1 MRVVDVTPGAREV
14 LPPVCR
20 MCTWWQAPA
29 APRSAVAMGSR
40 AAPRGAAD
48 IPSPGDPAALR
59 ADWER
64 QVTGVAGSFG
74 KALVDDDAVLGWVQ
88 AAPSLLVPRAKGLPA
103 GPPSADAWLLTCAY
117 LYDEDYLQGFQR
129 LLNGLLTDLKRRD
142 VVALEAFALC
152 ATLPADRF
160 RGYVREANLFN
171 HETLEGG
178 GFRPV
183 RLVGDVV
190 RYRLELAGL
199 VAEPRLARVKE
210 RLKSST
216 AAQPV

>member
-1 MRVVDVTPGAREV
+1 MRAVDVTPATREV

-20 MCTWWQAPA
+20 ACDWWQTPAQRAAGAAGRRAAPA
-29 APRSAVAMGSR
+29 AGETPVADHAAV
-40 AAPRGAAD
+40 
-48 IPSPGDPAALR
+48 R

-64 QVTGVAGSFG
+64 QVTEAADTFG
-74 KALVDDDAVLGWVQ
+74 KALVDDEAVLGWMQ
-88 AAPSLLVPRAKGLPA
+88 AAPAALVPRARRLPA
-103 GPPSADAWLLTCAY
+103 GPASADAWLITCVY
-117 LYDEDYLQGFQR
+117 LYDEEYLQGFQR
-129 LLNGLLTDLKRRD
+129 LLNELQADLKRRK

-152 ATLPADRF
+152 ATVPADRF
-160 RGYVREANLFN
+160 RGYLREINLFN
-171 HETLEGG
+171 HEILEGN

-210 RLKSST
+210 SLESLP
-216 AAQPV
+216 AAQPI

>member
-1 MRVVDVTPGAREV
+1 MRVVDVTAAAREV
-14 LPPVCR
+14 LPPACR
-20 MCTWWQAPA
+20 TCAWWQTPA
-29 APRSAVAMGSR
+29 ARRPAGVVGRHAAGQGSGDALSAS
-40 AAPRGAAD
+40 
-48 IPSPGDPAALR
+48 DPAAVR
-59 ADWER
+59 ATWER
-64 QVTGVAGSFG
+64 QITDAADTFG
-74 KALVDDDAVLGWVQ
+74 KALVDDEAVLGWMQ
-88 AAPSLLVPRAKGLPA
+88 AAPAALVPRTRGLPA
-103 GPPSADAWLLTCAY
+103 GPASADAWLITCMY
-117 LYDEDYLQGFQR
+117 LYDEEYLQGFQR
-129 LLNGLLTDLKRRD
+129 LLNELQADLKRRE

-160 RGYVREANLFN
+160 RAYLREVNLFN
-171 HETLEGG
+171 HETLEGS

-210 RLKSST
+210 SLESLT

>member
-1 MRVVDVTPGAREV
+1 MRVVDVTLAAREV

-20 MCTWWQAPA
+20 TCAWWQTGA
-29 APRSAVAMGSR
+29 ARR
-40 AAPRGAAD
+40 AAAAVGRRAAGQGPGD
-48 IPSPGDPAALR
+48 VPSPDDPASLR

-64 QVTGVAGSFG
+64 RVTDAAGTFG
-74 KALVDDDAVLGWVQ
+74 KALVDDEAVLGWMQ
-88 AAPSLLVPRAKGLPA
+88 AAPAPLVPRAKSLPA
-103 GPPSADAWLLTCAY
+103 GPPSADAWLITCVY
-117 LYDEDYLQGFQR
+117 LYDEEYLQGFQR
-129 LLNGLLTDLKRRD
+129 LINELQADLKRRE
-142 VVALEAFALC
+142 VAALEAFALC

-160 RGYVREANLFN
+160 RGYLREINLFN
-171 HETLEGG
+171 HETLEGS

-210 RLKSST
+210 SLESLT

>member
-1 MRVVDVTPGAREV
+1 MRVVDVTSAAREV

-20 MCTWWQAPA
+20 TCAWWQTPA
-29 APRSAVAMGSR
+29 ARRSAGLAARR
-40 AAPRGAAD
+40 AAESSPEN
-48 IPSPGDPAALR
+48 IPSVDDPAPLR
-59 ADWER
+59 TDWER
-64 QVTGVAGSFG
+64 RVTEGADAFG
-74 KALVDDDAVLGWVQ
+74 KALVDDEAVLGWMQ
-88 AAPSLLVPRAKGLPA
+88 AAPAPLVPRAKSLPA
-103 GPPSADAWLLTCAY
+103 GPPSDDAWLITCVY
-117 LYDEDYLQGFQR
+117 LYDEEYLQGFQR
-129 LLNGLLTDLKRRD
+129 LLNELQADLKQRE

-160 RGYVREANLFN
+160 RGYLREINLFN
-171 HETLEGG
+171 HETLEGS

-199 VAEPRLARVKE
+199 VAEPRRARVKE
-210 RLKSST
+210 SLESLT